1 MKVFENRVFEPLAS
15 PGGVVVLSQWL
26 GTTPPNLHPLEEDLK
41 TAMALT
47 EEAGTLFKGYPF
59 F

>member
-1 MKVFENRVFEPLAS
+1 MKIAFLSLSLP
-15 PGGVVVLSQWL
+15 PGVVVVVLSQWL

-47 EEAGTLFKGYPF
+47 EETGTLFKGYPF